1 MRNRRCAVSRKN
13 RLYKGRVGKG
23 MKRKHALKGISIL
36 LTMAMLI
43 GGVAQNVV
51 ITHAEEASVTWEE
64 TELIANGDFETGD
77 DTGWNGAVIS
87 TEDDIYG
94 SKIKTD
100 EWANNNKTSM
110 LNLWNNSATQTV
122 DVNITQTIQDV
133 AAGTY
138 KLGFKMEGATAVSGL
153 SIEVGETKMDLPA
166 TIGWDNWESYET
178 EAFTLTENQN
188 VVVAITGKLS
198 AGYWGDFDD
207 FVLLKAVE
215 SNTDDEDDKEESGSE
230 ATEVNLQDAEFTGAL
245 WEDGIWTV
253 SPSSWDNTE
262 FAYYSY
268 ADDSWLTTGE
278 NQGATCFKFWMQDG
292 GSFTLL
298 QTVPKLP
305 AGTYTLAADFMGEK
319 ADITLVL
326 GENAGTATELNGW
339 NSWVDAKDSFTV
351 TEDKENVTV
360 GFSVEVQ
367 AGGYGYLDSLSIA
380 KSEVD
385 DDNKEENPGGD
396 TGDIEVTGVW
406 KATELVENSG
416 FETGDTTNWN
426 VEVVNGEDEKYG
438 CEIKTDQWAKN
449 NTTFMLNL
457 WNDSEAQTADV
468 IISQTIQNVAAGTY
482 KLGFDMEGEVAT
494 SGLTLE
500 IGGTEMDL
508 PATTGWDSWAS
519 YETSVFT
526 LTENQDVVI
535 TISGAM
541 AIGYWGDFDNFIL
554 YKLSAEEE
562 TQPVEAEVYVEKV
575 ENLPDDFI
583 GGLDVSSYVSLK
595 NSGVKFYDFDG
606 NELDDQGFFNL
617 LAECG
622 VNYIRVRVWN
632 NPYDAQGNGYGGGN
646 NDVETAKK
654 IGQWATNAGMKL
666 LVDFHYSDFWADPGK
681 QQAPKA
687 WAGYSISQKTAAV
700 EDFTKESLKT
710 LLDAGVD
717 VGMVQVG
724 NETNNGIA
732 GESNWSDNMLAIFDA
747 GCNAVHAIEADYNK
761 DILVAVHF
769 ANPEKGNYS
778 TYAAKLADKNIDY
791 DVFASSYYPYWHG
804 TLDNLKN
811 QLGNITKTY
820 GKKVMVAETSWA
832 YTLEDGDGHDNTVR
846 TGNNDSDMAY
856 DFNINGQALEL
867 RSVINTIANTE
878 GGIGVFYW
886 EAAWLPVQV
895 YDADADNAA
904 EVLAQ
909 NKSIWEEE
917 GSGWASSY
925 AGEYDAKDAG
935 KWYGGSAVDNQALF
949 DFTGHPLDTLNIF
962 NYVRTGTVA
971 PVYISAIETP
981 EVVLE
986 LGEEVV
992 LPASVT
998 VSYTNG
1004 TKVDTAV
1011 TWDAEQ
1017 IASVKN
1023 AGAGIYIIKGT
1034 VDVDTDTP
1042 ITICTLRIKPANLLK
1057 NPGFEDADTS
1067 MWTLT
1072 GNGAG
1077 IKADSSNV
1085 KNGSYCLHFW
1095 AAEAMNYILEQKVIL
1110 DAGVY
1115 SFGGFLQGGN
1125 AGEGDAFKV
1134 YVTCGE
1140 ETLEAVTGVNG
1151 WKSWDEPVVEGIK
1164 ITEDGTEITVG
1175 VKVEASAGA
1184 WGAWD
1189 DFYLYRTGDVKTD
1202 TDNTDKGN
1210 SNTGAGNAGN
1220 SNAGSTDTSYND
1232 TSDMEEVSNNE
1243 VDETTATSVVPATSS
1258 VPGVTPVNVAEAQ
1271 NTVIT
1276 DAETPLVSTITEEK
1290 VEDKSKVDTTEET
1303 KEETKEEK
1311 QVVSDTDN
1319 VVIQEEA
1326 VPQSSG
1332 RNNVI
1337 YWLIAGLG
1345 VCGAAFVISQLLLR
1359 GRKKDELE

>member
-13 RLYKGRVGKG
+13 RLYTGRVGKG

-51 ITHAEEASVTWEE
+51 ITYAEEATVTWEE

-77 DTGWNGAVIS
+77 DTGWNDAVIS
-87 TEDDIYG
+87 TEDNIYG

-122 DVNITQTIQDV
+122 NVNITQTIQDV

-166 TIGWDNWESYET
+166 TTGWDNWESYET

-188 VVVAITGKLS
+188 VVVTITGKLS

-230 ATEVNLQDAEFTGAL
+230 ATEVTLQDAEFTGAL

-253 SPSSWDNTE
+253 SPSSWEGAE
-262 FAYYSY
+262 FKYFSY
-268 ADDSWLTTGE
+268 ADDTWLTTGE
-278 NQGATCFKFWMQDG
+278 NQGATSFKFWMQDG

-298 QTVPKLP
+298 QTIPKLP
-305 AGTYTLAADFMGEK
+305 TGTYTLAADFMGEK
-319 ADITLVL
+319 ADITLLL

-339 NSWVDAKDSFTV
+339 NSWVDTEDSFTV
-351 TEDKENVTV
+351 TEDMENVTV

-380 KSEVD
+380 KSE
-385 DDNKEENPGGD
+385 NKDGKQE
-396 TGDIEVTGVW
+396 
-406 KATELVENSG
+406 ENSG
-416 FETGDTTNWN
+416 DGTDET
-426 VEVVNGEDEKYG
+426 
-438 CEIKTDQWAKN
+438 I
-449 NTTFMLNL
+449 
-457 WNDSEAQTADV
+457 
-468 IISQTIQNVAAGTY
+468 
-482 KLGFDMEGEVAT
+482 
-494 SGLTLE
+494 
-500 IGGTEMDL
+500 
-508 PATTGWDSWAS
+508 
-519 YETSVFT
+519 
-526 LTENQDVVI
+526 
-535 TISGAM
+535 
-541 AIGYWGDFDNFIL
+541 
-554 YKLSAEEE
+554 
-562 TQPVEAEVYVEKV
+562 PVEAEVYVEKV

-654 IGQWATNAGMKL
+654 IGQWAANAGMKL

-687 WAGYSISQKTAAV
+687 WAGYTINQKTAAV

-710 LLDAGVD
+710 LLDAGID

-732 GESNWSDNMLAIFDA
+732 GESNWSDNMLAIFNA

-811 QLGNITKTY
+811 QLGNIAKTY

-846 TGNNDSDMAY
+846 TGNNDSGMAY

-895 YDADADNAA
+895 YDAGADNAA

-909 NKSIWEEE
+909 NKSLWEGK

-962 NYVRTGTVA
+962 NYVKTGTVA
-971 PVYISAIETP
+971 PVYISTIETP

-1125 AGEGDAFKV
+1125 AGEGDVFKV

-1140 ETLEAVTGVNG
+1140 ETLEAMTGVNG

-1220 SNAGSTDTSYND
+1220 SNTGSTDTSDND
-1232 TSDMEEVSNNE
+1232 TSDREEVSNNE

>member
-1 MRNRRCAVSRKN
+1 M
-13 RLYKGRVGKG
+13 YTGRVGKG
-23 MKRKHALKGISIL
+23 IKRKHALKGISIL

-51 ITHAEEASVTWEE
+51 ITHAEEATVTWEE
-64 TELIANGDFETGD
+64 TELIANGDFETCDSSAGWD
-77 DTGWNGAVIS
+77 DYTTGWSITFADWTNCKWEVKS
-87 TEDDIYG
+87 NT
-94 SKIKTD
+94 
-100 EWANNNKTSM
+100 ANNATVFLGVSN
-110 LNLWNNSATQTV
+110 WGESAV
-122 DVNITQTIQDV
+122 DFTMSSIVEDV
-133 AAGTY
+133 PAGTY
-138 KLGFKMEGATAVSGL
+138 ILKFKQDGAAMASDLTL
-153 SIEVGETKMDLPA
+153 EVADTTMDIPV
-166 TIGWDNWESYET
+166 TTGWDNWGEVASE
-178 EAFTLTENQN
+178 EFVLTETTDLSIE
-188 VVVAITGKLS
+188 ITGAMA

-230 ATEVNLQDAEFTGAL
+230 ATEVTLQDAEFTGAL

-253 SPSSWDNTE
+253 SPSSWEGAE
-262 FAYYSY
+262 FKYFSY
-268 ADDSWLTTGE
+268 ADDTWLTTGE
-278 NQGATCFKFWMQDG
+278 NQGATSFKFWMQDG

-298 QTVPKLP
+298 QTIPKLP
-305 AGTYTLAADFMGEK
+305 TGTYTLAADFMGEK
-319 ADITLVL
+319 ADITLLL

-339 NSWVDAKDSFTV
+339 NSWVDTEDSFTV
-351 TEDKENVTV
+351 TEDMENVTV

-380 KSEVD
+380 KSE
-385 DDNKEENPGGD
+385 NKDGKQE
-396 TGDIEVTGVW
+396 
-406 KATELVENSG
+406 ENSG
-416 FETGDTTNWN
+416 DGTDET
-426 VEVVNGEDEKYG
+426 
-438 CEIKTDQWAKN
+438 I
-449 NTTFMLNL
+449 
-457 WNDSEAQTADV
+457 
-468 IISQTIQNVAAGTY
+468 
-482 KLGFDMEGEVAT
+482 
-494 SGLTLE
+494 
-500 IGGTEMDL
+500 
-508 PATTGWDSWAS
+508 
-519 YETSVFT
+519 
-526 LTENQDVVI
+526 
-535 TISGAM
+535 
-541 AIGYWGDFDNFIL
+541 
-554 YKLSAEEE
+554 
-562 TQPVEAEVYVEKV
+562 PVEAEVYVEKV

-654 IGQWATNAGMKL
+654 IGQWAANAGMKL

-687 WAGYSISQKTAAV
+687 WAGYTINQKTAAV

-710 LLDAGVD
+710 LLDAGID

-732 GESNWSDNMLAIFDA
+732 GESNWSDNMLAIFNA

-811 QLGNITKTY
+811 QLGNIAKTY

-846 TGNNDSDMAY
+846 TGNNDSGMAY

-886 EAAWLPVQV
+886 EVAWLPVQV

-962 NYVRTGTVA
+962 NYVKTGTVA
-971 PVYISAIETP
+971 PVYISTSETP

-1067 MWTLT
+1067 MWILT

-1125 AGEGDAFKV
+1125 AGEGDVFKV

-1140 ETLEAVTGVNG
+1140 ETLEAMTGVNG

-1220 SNAGSTDTSYND
+1220 SNTGSTDTSDND
-1232 TSDMEEVSNNE
+1232 TSDREEVSNNE

-1276 DAETPLVSTITEEK
+1276 DAETPLVSKITEEK